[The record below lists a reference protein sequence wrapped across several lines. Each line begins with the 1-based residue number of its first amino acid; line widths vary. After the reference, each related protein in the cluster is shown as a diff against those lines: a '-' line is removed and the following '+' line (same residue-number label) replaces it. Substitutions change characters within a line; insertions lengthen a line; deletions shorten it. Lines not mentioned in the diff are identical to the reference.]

1 MNQIEIL
8 PAVNAT
14 LNAVAAILLLLGWAQ
29 IKLRRERAH
38 KILMLSAFVVSI
50 VFLAC
55 YLAHHYTLQT
65 YYDSPGVPFIGPPG
79 VRTVYLAILISHVAL
94 AATVPVLYWT
104 GRLCLSRSA
113 SLGAALLLNRGIRA
127 LPLFRTLYYLPAIV
141 PVVSTAVLWKWVFH
155 TEFGLLNSLL
165 AGIGLPR
172 IPWLGST
179 EWAMPALI
187 IMSWW
192 GFGVSMVIL
201 LAGLQGVPE
210 HLLEAARIDGA
221 NAWTEFRYVVVPM
234 ISPVIF
240 FVMIVQVI
248 GSFQVFTPS
257 FIMTEGGPG
266 NATLTLVLYLYR
278 NGFTYF
284 KMGYASAIA
293 WVLFVIVLLAT
304 LAQLRIARS
313 WVYYEGDSKPA
324 GGQE

>member
-1 MNQIEIL
+1 MLRSAGLGARRVRWSGGLAAQEGRYFWLFIAPWIIGFIAFQGGPIL
-8 PAVNAT
+8 AS
-14 LNAVAAILLLLGWAQ
+14 LLLSFTEWNL
-29 IKLRRERAH
+29 LRDPQWVGIDNYARLFTMDE
-38 KILMLSAFVVSI
+38 
-50 VFLAC
+50 VFITSLINTA
-55 YLAHHYTLQT
+55 YYTVGHVF
-65 YYDSPGVPFIGPPG
+65 P
-79 VRTVYLAILISHVAL
+79 TVLFA
-94 AATVPVLYWT
+94 
-104 GRLCLSRSA
+104 
-113 SLGAALLLNRGIRA
+113 LGAALLLNRGIRA

-141 PVVSTAVLWKWVFH
+141 PIVSTAVLWKWVFH
-155 TEFGLLNSLL
+155 TEFGLLNSILTSV
-165 AGIGLPR
+165 GLPR

-221 NAWTEFRYVVVPM
+221 NAWHEFRHVVVPM

-266 NATLTLVLYLYR
+266 NATLTIVLYLYR

-293 WVLFVIVLLAT
+293 WVLFVIVLVAT

-313 WVYYEGDSKPA
+313 WVYYEGDIKPA
-324 GGQE
+324 GGQG